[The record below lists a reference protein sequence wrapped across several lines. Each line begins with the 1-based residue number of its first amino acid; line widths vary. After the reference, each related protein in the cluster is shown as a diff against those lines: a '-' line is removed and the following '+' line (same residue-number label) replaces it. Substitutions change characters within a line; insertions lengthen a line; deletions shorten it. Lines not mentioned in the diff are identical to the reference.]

1 MTLFFY
7 HNTNAFCALVLKESQ
22 IFFSGAR
29 GKVPEFIKPC
39 MPAYYEFKRCKLYF
53 HSTSDVVVNRV

>member
-7 HNTNAFCALVLKESQ
+7 HNTNNFCAMVLKEAQ
-22 IFFSGAR
+22 LFFSGAR
-29 GKVPEFIKPC
+29 GKVSEFTKPY

-53 HSTSDVVVNRV
+53 HSTSDVVVSRI